1 MNQFIQKNQ
10 SITYYIL
17 TIMVIGILAARTN
30 SFYSPNTT
38 ITTILSLMLL
48 FTVISFIRSRLEFN
62 FIEKKHLLEQ
72 SKRQLEYELFL
83 YIFIGI
89 VLFIVE
95 VIINKHTDVIASKLL
110 SGVIIIGYFASIDSA
125 LKREHDYF

>member
-1 MNQFIQKNQ
+1 MNQFIQKN
-10 SITYYIL
+10 
-17 TIMVIGILAARTN
+17 
-30 SFYSPNTT
+30 
-38 ITTILSLMLL
+38 
-48 FTVISFIRSRLEFN
+48 
-62 FIEKKHLLEQ
+62 H
-72 SKRQLEYELFL
+72 
-83 YIFIGI
+83 IFIGI